1 MPVRTSI
8 LWIAGNIIIDT
19 TTGET
24 NQVLMLVNRESD
36 ATVFD
41 TETEARRYLLFVQTR
56 IQNIQWFLDEPTPIR
71 PQGWVIRGIQT
82 KTTVR

>member
-8 LWIAGNIIIDT
+8 FWIAGNIFIDT
-19 TTGET
+19 STGAT
-24 NQVLMLVNRESD
+24 NQVLMLVNQESD

-41 TETEARRYLLFVQTR
+41 TETEARNYLLFVKNR

-71 PQGWVIRGIQT
+71 PQGWVIRGVQT
-82 KTTVR
+82 KTTAR